1 MDFYDNKNYY
11 KMSKKVLIILGIVAI
26 FSLCGPH
33 EIQAQSQE
41 INHSMNHYD
50 QLVLKGSYDSI
61 AGMFTANAE
70 LKGENQTP
78 IDGREQIRKLLRSFK
93 GAHVLKYE
101 TSPLS
106 TLFGGDSAIQSGS
119 YIQVVRIENGD
130 TLELAGQYEATWIK
144 ENGKD
149 WMIKKMYT
157 HHYRNLKEENYIN
170 TLPDNSIAKQFG
182 KTLLKKGSKQAST
195 VLTQLI
201 KDTAKNYV
209 KEAEFNRIGYSIL
222 NMGKEEEALRIFE
235 VNTQLFPASWNA
247 FDSYGE
253 ALLKYGYKEQAI
265 KMYQKSVELNPN
277 NENGKKVLQH
287 LR

>member
-1 MDFYDNKNYY
+1 M
-11 KMSKKVLIILGIVAI
+11 KKKALLIVGIVAI
-26 FSLCGPH
+26 FSLCIAPK
-33 EIQAQSQE
+33 IQAQSQE
-41 INHSMNHYD
+41 IDRSMNHYD
-50 QLVLKGSYDSI
+50 HLVLKGSYDSI
-61 AGMFTANAE
+61 ANMFTANAE

-78 IDGREQIRKLLRSFK
+78 IVGREQIRKLLRSFK
-93 GAHVLKYE
+93 GANVLKYE
-101 TSPLS
+101 TYPRH

-119 YIQVVRIENGD
+119 YMQVVRIENGD

-182 KTLLKKGSKQAST
+182 KTILQKGSKQASAL
-195 VLTQLI
+195 LTQLI
-201 KDTAKNYV
+201 KDTVTNYL
-209 KEAEFNRIGYSIL
+209 KEAEFNRIGYSFL
-222 NMGKEEEALRIFE
+222 NMDKKEEALRILE
-235 VNTQLFPASWNA
+235 VNTQLFPTSWNA

-265 KMYQKSVELNPN
+265 KIYQKSVALNPN
-277 NENGKKVLQH
+277 NENGKKVLQQ